1 VDQGVNLEC
10 QDLDD
15 VLVDESTHLP
25 SPRIFFITF
34 TEPLQVPCLDSTKSP
49 MTQAARANVVAG
61 TIGSDANCSAGAC
74 FLSSVPDAGQR
85 RLRLRH
91 GVTSCST
98 RSTAKVSM
106 LNAAPH
112 WSACGT
118 VCLIVH
124 AAALR
129 HRTLPEACRRA
140 LMRVRHRTPPEACRP
155 ALRRGVG
162 AGRTQ
167 ARAA

>member
-1 VDQGVNLEC
+1 MAQGVRLLNA
-10 QDLDD
+10 
-15 VLVDESTHLP
+15 
-25 SPRIFFITF
+25 RIWMMR
-34 TEPLQVPCLDSTKSP
+34 VSSTKSTCLFYHIHGTAP
-49 MTQAARANVVAG
+49 STLSILDRVPYDASCPCKRRRGAG
-61 TIGSDANCSAGAC
+61 RTN
-74 FLSSVPDAGQR
+74 
-85 RLRLRH
+85 LRH
-91 GVTSCST
+91 DSCPQPSTVRRGVTSCCT
-98 RSTAKVSM
+98 GSTAKVSM

-129 HRTLPEACRRA
+129 HRTLPDACRPA